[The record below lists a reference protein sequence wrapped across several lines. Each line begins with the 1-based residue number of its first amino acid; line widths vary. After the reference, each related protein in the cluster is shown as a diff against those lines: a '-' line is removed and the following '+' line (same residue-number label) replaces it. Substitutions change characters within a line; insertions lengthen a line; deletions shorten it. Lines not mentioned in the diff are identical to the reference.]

1 LYFLTILQTSYNNLT
16 KGRDQLQTSYNN
28 LTKERD
34 QLQTSYNNLTKERD
48 QLQTSYNNLT
58 KGRDQLQTSYNNLT
72 KERDQLQ
79 TNQLQT
85 NYNNL
90 TKEREHFYQV
100 SSLKKSWQ
108 QSRDDCLQKGA
119 DLLIINSREE
129 QVSCGISYMWIG
141 LTDSETEGRW
151 KWVDGTP
158 LTISYWASGEP
169 NGKKGEN
176 CGDIKSHDA
185 ENSWNDEGCSS
196 SLFWI
201 CEKKVRL

>member
-1 LYFLTILQTSYNNLT
+1 VGLALLCLLLLIGLKTLVSRY
-16 KGRDQLQTSYNN
+16 
-28 LTKERD
+28 
-34 QLQTSYNNLTKERD
+34 

-58 KGRDQLQTSYNNLT
+58 KGRDQLQTKRDQLQTSYNNLT
-72 KERDQLQ
+72 KEKDQKLQ
-79 TNQLQT
+79 GCFVSHCAQPGWV
-85 NYNNL
+85 YF
-90 TKEREHFYQV
+90 RGSFYQV

-129 QVSCGISYMWIG
+129 QIFTNKFKKYMWIG